1 MRFPHALSHRA
12 LRLVAAAV
20 AAFALALA
28 APVATLASTVTTS
41 GYDQDSTSED
51 IAVSCRAL
59 QIGSSNGVLSG
70 ECNKTSS
77 GAVSPH
83 NTSIDLDDVIYCE
96 MATSGPALAWGTTSY
111 DGSITGWSVST
122 DSVGDDYVV
131 SGKCAMT
138 GADTTPTTYLD
149 IGDTTNGL
157 KNSDGGL
164 AKR

>member
-1 MRFPHALSHRA
+1 MRFPRTPSHRA
-12 LRLVAAAV
+12 LRLVAA
-20 AAFALALA
+20 FALALT

-77 GAVSPH
+77 GAVSPDS
-83 NTSIDLDDVIYCE
+83 TSIDLDDVIYCV

-111 DGSITGWSVST
+111 DGSIAGWSVST

-157 KNSDGGL
+157 KNSDGDL
-164 AKR
+164 EKR